1 MKKSRLRPV
10 GVEGASEGQWVL
22 LDYQEVIIH
31 IFHEP
36 IRYHY
41 NLEGLWAD
49 APQVNLGDGESNMA
63 AEFALP

>member
-36 IRYHY
+36 IRHHY

-49 APQVNLGDGESNMA
+49 APQVHLGDGESGPA
-63 AEFALP
+63 ADIALP

>member
-1 MKKSRLRPV
+1 MKKSLLRPV

-49 APQVNLGDGESNMA
+49 APQVNFGDGESSKA
-63 AEFALP
+63 AEIALP